1 MMGENLTITEKQWNN
16 TPDNGKLEQQ

>member
-16 TPDNGKLEQQ
+16 TPANGKLEQQ